1 MILGKRV
8 DEVPIELIQECE
20 RLSELKGR
28 VYFIFDTYSR
38 NYIESSKFVDKS
50 EKREY
55 IFDELFDQKD
65 EDQLL
70 YIGDENDLNELP
82 SRYIYYDTET
92 KQTDRYKRYQV
103 ALDFLKRIGFEP
115 SENNLGMEYEQVF
128 RMIEIYEDTEVSVEI
143 RINQNLLI
151 KTSYSRSTK
160 TSAGYSGESGPMNY
174 GVFFREKRIMETLN
188 RVKWSNPNFMKQR
201 IRDIVIQSL
210 LD

>member
-20 RLSELKGR
+20 RLAELKGG

-55 IFDELFDQKD
+55 IFDKLFDQKY
-65 EDQLL
+65 EEQLL
-70 YIGDENDLNELP
+70 YIGDENELKELP

-128 RMIEIYEDTEVSVEI
+128 RMNEIYEDTEVSVEI
-143 RINQNLLI
+143 RINQNLII

-160 TSAGYSGESGPMNY
+160 TGAGYSGEAGPMSH

-188 RVKWSNPNFMKQR
+188 RVKWSNPNFMKQK
-201 IRDIVIQSL
+201 IRDVVIQTL

>member
-20 RLSELKGR
+20 RLAELKGG

-55 IFDELFDQKD
+55 IFDKKD
-65 EDQLL
+65 EEELL
-70 YIGDENDLNELP
+70 YIGDENDLNELS

-128 RMIEIYEDTEVSVEI
+128 RMNEIYEDTEVSVEI
-143 RINQNLLI
+143 RINQNLLV

-160 TSAGYSGESGPMNY
+160 TSAGYSGEAGPMNH

-188 RVKWSNPNFMKQR
+188 RVKWSNPNFMKQK
-201 IRDIVIQSL
+201 IRDVVIQTL